1 MSEPNANR
9 PKMREPNDVI
19 LRTVTKVAVIIIL
32 TFSVNLFI
40 SGHHHP
46 GGGFIGGLAF
56 VAAIVLLFLVFGIEK
71 VRNNIPVDFKVVAGI
86 GVLIAV
92 LTGAR
97 GILIG
102 EPFLQQTFGYANLP
116 IFGETELAT
125 AVLFDVGVALAVIG
139 TSLTIIMSIGDD
151 R

>member
-1 MSEPNANR
+1 M
-9 PKMREPNDVI
+9 KEPNDVI
-19 LRTVTKVAVIIIL
+19 IRSVTKVAVVIIF
-32 TFSVNLFI
+32 TFAINLFI
-40 SGHHHP
+40 SGHHNP

-56 VAAIVLLFLVFGIEK
+56 SAGLVLLFLTFDIET
-71 VRNNIPVDFKVVAGI
+71 VRNNLPLDFKVVAAI

-92 LTGAR
+92 LTGVG
-97 GILIG
+97 GILFG
-102 EPFLQQTFGYANLP
+102 KEFLTQAFGYFDIP
-116 IFGETELAT
+116 VFGKTELAS

>member
-1 MSEPNANR
+1 MKS
-9 PKMREPNDVI
+9 PNDVI
-19 LRTVTKVAVIIIL
+19 LRTTTKVAVIIIL
-32 TFSVNLFI
+32 TFAVNLFV

-56 VAAIVLLFLVFGIEK
+56 VAAIVLLFLVYGIEK
-71 VRNNIPVDFKVVAGI
+71 VRKNFPVDFKALAAV
-86 GVLIAV
+86 GVLISV

-97 GILIG
+97 GMLMG
-102 EPFLQQTFGYANLP
+102 EPFLTQSFGYFNLP
-116 IFGETELAT
+116 IFGKTELAT
-125 AVLFDVGVALAVIG
+125 AVLFDIGVALAVIG

>member
-1 MSEPNANR
+1 M
-9 PKMREPNDVI
+9 KEPNDVI
-19 LRTVTKVAVIIIL
+19 IRSVTKVAVIIIF
-32 TFSVNLFI
+32 TFAINLFI

-46 GGGFIGGLAF
+46 GGGFIGGLTFSAGL
-56 VAAIVLLFLVFGIEK
+56 VLLFLTYDIET
-71 VRNNIPVDFKVVAGI
+71 VRKNLPLDFKVVAAI

-92 LTGAR
+92 GTGL
-97 GILIG
+97 GSILFDA
-102 EPFLQQTFGYANLP
+102 PFLTQTFGYFELP
-116 IFGETELAT
+116 VFGKTEIAS

>member
-1 MSEPNANR
+1 M
-9 PKMREPNDVI
+9 KEPNDVI
-19 LRTVTKVAVIIIL
+19 IRSVTKVAVIIIF
-32 TFSVNLFI
+32 TFAINLFI

-46 GGGFIGGLAF
+46 GGGFIGGLTFSAGL
-56 VAAIVLLFLVFGIEK
+56 VLLFLTYDIET
-71 VRNNIPVDFKVVAGI
+71 VRKNLPLDFKVVAAI

-92 LTGAR
+92 GTGL
-97 GILIG
+97 GSILFDA
-102 EPFLQQTFGYANLP
+102 PFLTQTFGYFELP
-116 IFGETELAT
+116 VFGKTELAS

>member
-1 MSEPNANR
+1 MKRS
-9 PKMREPNDVI
+9 NDVI
-19 LRTVTKVAVIIIL
+19 IRTVTKVAVVIIF
-32 TFSVNLFI
+32 TFAINLFV
-40 SGHHHP
+40 SGHHFP

-56 VAAIVLLFLVFGIEK
+56 SSGIVLLFLTYDIES
-71 VRNNIPVDFKVVAGI
+71 VRKNMPVDFKILAAV

-92 LTGAR
+92 LTG
-97 GILIG
+97 IG
-102 EPFLQQTFGYANLP
+102 SFLFDAPFLTQTFGYFEIP

-125 AVLFDVGVALAVIG
+125 AVLFDIGVALAVIG